1 MQFGDS
7 LCPDSVAALC
17 GLLLKCAPPSL
28 YSVDCECV
36 SCVLAASLSSLC
48 AFRQLILKQQ
58 LTSYA
63 TAVKPTASSQ
73 VVSEQRWKVPKEST
87 RQVVTGVGTTRVDE
101 HCWKRTNERS
111 GCARRTK
118 SGIQDLLVE
127 DFVEEVQA
135 ILFKGFFLV
144 ICGVLE

>member
-1 MQFGDS
+1 MQFGDL
-7 LCPDSVAALC
+7 LCPGSVAALC
-17 GLLLKCAPPSL
+17 GLRLECTPPSV

-36 SCVLAASLSSLC
+36 SCVLAVSLSSLC
-48 AFRQLILKQQ
+48 AIRQLISKQQ
-58 LTSYA
+58 LTRRA
-63 TAVKPTASSQ
+63 AAGKRTAFSQ

-118 SGIQDLLVE
+118 SGIQDLLAE

-135 ILFKGFFLV
+135 VLFKDSFW
-144 ICGVLE
+144 